1 MHKIYLVKKQIF
13 LIAFIILPLVSFSQ
27 LDISVTSKLIP
38 LYPSDGDTLSGC
50 RDSVI
55 WLKATVTDSG
65 SPVTNAEYYWDFDD
79 GTTISGTDKDS
90 VTHQF
95 TEGGGYR
102 IKLKVIDASLQEG
115 FKILPLK
122 IAMSPNYSQTKVDLP
137 EDVTGIC
144 KGSSATLIGKAYP
157 EEWKDTII
165 YEVKED
171 PAKEINDVL
180 PYQSNLYFDEFPE
193 GTTYNPGDIDSIEI
207 NFEHSDMGNLQI
219 KLTCENGSSVILK
232 NFDATNHAYLGE
244 PIDDEA
250 SSEAGTPYR
259 YYWSNSSV
267 SGTINSTT
275 LSPVPAAAYL
285 PEESFDNLAGCPMNG
300 NWTLDITDNQN
311 TDNGFIFNWT
321 IIFKENIRP
330 EKWTFK
336 DTLLISKE
344 INGVIYGTYWEGL
357 NVGLPPIFWDND
369 TIKGNTSASPD
380 VYGPN
385 GYKFH
390 VINNFGCPQDTQ
402 VVLKVEEATAT
413 ATPQNG
419 EAKLDVTFEN
429 TTSWATEK
437 EWDFGDKSPV
447 ELRIDEDTI
456 SHKYL
461 EKGTYE
467 VVMKVSDDNT
477 CTDYDTLT
485 VEVSV
490 EPSKLENVP
499 NVFTPNGDGINDVWK
514 FSEESLKGMK
524 EFHLTIYNRWGQ
536 KVWETENQDEAI
548 NTGWD
553 GKNFLGITCSPGI
566 YYYVIKALGK
576 DGIEYKGDRGG
587 KKNEQTP
594 VDENRIIT
602 GTKGTI
608 HLFR

>member
-1 MHKIYLVKKQIF
+1 VKKILLFF
-13 LIAFIILPLVSFSQ
+13 LFIVPSIAFSQ
-27 LDISVTSKLIP
+27 LNISITSNLVP
-38 LYPSDGDTLSGC
+38 LYPVDGDTLSGC

-55 WLKATVTDSG
+55 MFKATVTDGG

-79 GTTISGTDKDS
+79 GTTTQGTDKDS

-95 TEGGGYR
+95 TDGGGYR
-102 IKLKVIDASLQEG
+102 IKLKVVDASLQEG

-122 IAMSPNYSQTKVDLP
+122 IAVAPNYSQTKVGLP

-144 KGSSATLIGKAYP
+144 KGSSGALIGKAYP

-171 PAKEINDVL
+171 PAIEVSDIK
-180 PYQSNLYFDEFPE
+180 PYNSSITFDEFPE
-193 GTTYNPGDIDSIEI
+193 GTTYNIGDIDSIGI
-207 NFEHSDMGNLQI
+207 NLEHSDMGNLQI

-232 NFDATNHAYLGE
+232 NFDAANHAYLGE

-250 SSEAGTPYR
+250 SSEAGTPYQ
-259 YYWSNSSV
+259 YYWSNSSL
-267 SGTINSTT
+267 SGIINSTT
-275 LSPVPAAAYL
+275 LSPIPAAAYL

-311 TDNGFIFNWT
+311 TDNGFVFNWT
-321 IIFKENIRP
+321 IIFKENSRP

-336 DTLLISKE
+336 DTLLQYKE
-344 INGVIYGTYWEGL
+344 INNIIYGTYWEGE
-357 NVGLPPIFWDND
+357 NAEGTAISQAND
-369 TIKGNTSASPD
+369 TIIGNSSAAPD

-390 VINNFGCPQDTQ
+390 VINNFGCPQDT
-402 VVLKVEEATAT
+402 VIILTVEEATAT

-419 EAKLDVTFEN
+419 EAKLDVKFEN

-437 EWDFGDKSPV
+437 EWDFGDKSPS
-447 ELRIDEDTI
+447 ELYLEEDTV

-461 EKGTYE
+461 EKGTYNA
-467 VVMKVSDDNT
+467 VLKVADNSG
-477 CTDYDTLT
+477 CIDYDTLT
-485 VEVSV
+485 IEVSV
-490 EPSKLENVP
+490 EPSKLENIP
-499 NVFTPNGDGINDVWK
+499 NVFTPNGDGINDIWK
-514 FSEESLKGMK
+514 FSEESLKGMQ
-524 EFHLTIYNRWGQ
+524 EFHITIYNRWGQ

-566 YYYVIKALGK
+566 YYYVIYAKGK
-576 DGIEYKGDRGG
+576 DGITYKGDRGG
-587 KKNEQTP
+587 KKKKP
-594 VDENRIIT
+594 PKENVVT
-602 GTKGTI
+602 TSSKGSI

>member
-1 MHKIYLVKKQIF
+1 MF
-13 LIAFIILPLVSFSQ
+13 
-27 LDISVTSKLIP
+27 
-38 LYPSDGDTLSGC
+38 
-50 RDSVI
+50 
-55 WLKATVTDSG
+55 KATVTDGG

-79 GTTISGTDKDS
+79 GTTTSGTDKDS

-102 IKLKVIDASLQEG
+102 IKLKVVDASLQEG

-122 IAMSPNYSQTKVDLP
+122 IAVPPNYSQTKVDLP
-137 EDVTGIC
+137 EDQRGIC
-144 KGSSATLIGKAYP
+144 KGSSANLIGKAYS

-165 YEVKED
+165 YEVKEN

-180 PYQSNLYFDEFPE
+180 PYQSSLYFDEFSE
-193 GTTYNPGDIDSIEI
+193 GATYNIGDIDSIGI
-207 NFEHSDMGNLQI
+207 NLEHSDMGNLQI

-232 NFDATNHAYLGE
+232 DFDAANYAYLGE

-250 SSEAGTPYR
+250 SSEAGTPYQ

-267 SGTINSTT
+267 SGIINSTT
-275 LSPVPAAAYL
+275 LSPIPAAAYL
-285 PEESFDNLAGCPMNG
+285 PEESFDNFAGCSMNG

-311 TDNGFIFNWT
+311 TDNGFVFSWVIV
-321 IIFKENIRP
+321 FKENIKP
-330 EKWTFK
+330 AKWTFK

-357 NVGLPPIFWDND
+357 NVGLPPIFQDND

-380 VYGPN
+380 IYGPN

-402 VVLKVEEATAT
+402 IILKVEEATAT
-413 ATPQNG
+413 ASPQNG

-447 ELRIDEDTI
+447 ELRTDEDTI

-467 VVMKVSDDNT
+467 VVMKVSDDNA

-485 VEVSV
+485 IEVSV

-514 FSEESLKGMK
+514 FSEENLKGME
-524 EFHLTIYNRWGQ
+524 EFHITIYNRWGQ
-536 KVWETENQDEAI
+536 KVWETKSQDEAI
-548 NTGWD
+548 NEGWD
-553 GKNFLGITCSPGI
+553 GKNIFGITCSPGV

-587 KKNEQTP
+587 KKNEQTS